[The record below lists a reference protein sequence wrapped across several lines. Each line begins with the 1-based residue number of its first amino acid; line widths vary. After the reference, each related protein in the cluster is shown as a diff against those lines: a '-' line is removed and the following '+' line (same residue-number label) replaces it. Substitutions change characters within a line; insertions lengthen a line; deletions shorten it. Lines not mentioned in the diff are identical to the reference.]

1 MIRIRYN
8 GDLAGGV
15 RPRVGRHGMYYT
27 RMQLEF
33 RKAVRQS
40 LEGVDWST
48 LKDAPLRVD
57 MHAFYQA
64 PKSQKE
70 VIVWKYTRPDVD
82 NLLKPVYDSIF
93 QLRKKREGSK
103 RWDDDLVNPINID
116 DSRIAQASITKYSTH
131 DERLLGFVMT
141 ISNITEPACDAL
153 GCVLRHFY
161 DDEVLDDYR

>member
-1 MIRIRYN
+1 MIRIRYI
-8 GDLAGGV
+8 GYLAGGV

-27 RMQLEF
+27 RKQLDF
-33 RKAVRQS
+33 RIAVRQS

-48 LKDAPLRVD
+48 LEDAPMRVD

-70 VIVWKYTRPDVD
+70 TIAWKHTRPDVD

-93 QLRKKREGSK
+93 KLRKKREGSK
-103 RWDDDLVNPINID
+103 RWDDGLIDAIDID
-116 DSRIAQASITKYSTH
+116 DSRIVHASITKYSTH

-141 ISNITEPACDAL
+141 ISNITKPAESTL
-153 GCVLRHFY
+153 ESVLRHFY
-161 DDEVLDDYR
+161 DDEVLNDYR